1 MTTLALT
8 LPNSAPAVQDA
19 QLGDIIRRGLQLTL
33 MLAGVVLTFYIL
45 SELGPVV
52 YGLPMPLVRRALH
65 SAPAAV

>member
-8 LPNSAPAVQDA
+8 IPSPAPDVQELA
-19 QLGDIIRRGLQLTL
+19 LGTVIRRGLQWTLLLT
-33 MLAGVVLTFYIL
+33 GVLLTFYIL

-52 YGLPMPLVRRALH
+52 YGLPMPLFRRALA